1 LAIAPRSVLDRKA
14 GGVIDV
20 ETTSM
25 STSNIESTIRNF
37 LVTSFGYRG
46 ATADLGS
53 EVALLD
59 QGILDS
65 TAVLEIV
72 QFLEQDLGIQVA
84 DEEMVPENFGS
95 IARLVTY
102 VSGKKSSN

>member
-1 LAIAPRSVLDRKA
+1 
-14 GGVIDV
+14 
-20 ETTSM
+20 M
-25 STSNIESTIRNF
+25 STATTESTIRKF

-46 ATADLGS
+46 ATEDLGAD
-53 EVALLD
+53 VHLLD

-72 QFLEQDLGIQVA
+72 SYLESDLGIQVA

-95 IARLVTY
+95 IARLTAY
-102 VSGKKSSN
+102 VENKKNGAS

>member
-1 LAIAPRSVLDRKA
+1 MKTNL
-14 GGVIDV
+14 
-20 ETTSM
+20 M
-25 STSNIESTIRNF
+25 STSSIESTIRNF

-46 ATADLGS
+46 ATADLGA
-53 EVALLD
+53 EVPLLD

-72 QFLEQDLGIQVA
+72 QFFEQDLGIQVA

-102 VSGKKSSN
+102 VEKKKNGN

>member
-1 LAIAPRSVLDRKA
+1 M
-14 GGVIDV
+14 
-20 ETTSM
+20 TTA
-25 STSNIESTIRNF
+25 TTESTIRNF

-46 ATADLGS
+46 ATADLGA
-53 EVALLD
+53 EVHLLD

-72 QFLEQDLGIQVA
+72 QFFESDLGITVE

-95 IARLVTY
+95 IARLVSY
-102 VSGKKSSN
+102 VEKKKGASLGAAEADSGAS

>member
-1 LAIAPRSVLDRKA
+1 
-14 GGVIDV
+14 
-20 ETTSM
+20 M
-25 STSNIESTIRNF
+25 STDTTESTIRKF

-46 ATADLGS
+46 ATADLGA
-53 EVALLD
+53 EVPLLD

-72 QFLEQDLGIQVA
+72 QFFEQEMQIEVA

-95 IARLVTY
+95 IARLVAY
-102 VSGKKSSN
+102 VGKKKGSS

>member
-1 LAIAPRSVLDRKA
+1 
-14 GGVIDV
+14 
-20 ETTSM
+20 M
-25 STSNIESTIRNF
+25 STATTESTIRNF

-46 ATADLGS
+46 ATADLGA
-53 EVALLD
+53 EVPLID

-72 QFLEQDLGIQVA
+72 QFFEQELALEVA

-95 IARLVTY
+95 IARLVAY
-102 VSGKKSSN
+102 VEKKKGSK

>member
-1 LAIAPRSVLDRKA
+1 
-14 GGVIDV
+14 
-20 ETTSM
+20 M
-25 STSNIESTIRNF
+25 STATTESSIRNF

-46 ATADLGS
+46 ATADLGA
-53 EVALLD
+53 EVPLLD

-72 QFLEQDLGIQVA
+72 QFLEQEMAIEVA

-95 IARLVTY
+95 IAKLVAY
-102 VSGKKSSN
+102 VEKKKSSN

>member
-1 LAIAPRSVLDRKA
+1 
-14 GGVIDV
+14 
-20 ETTSM
+20 M
-25 STSNIESTIRNF
+25 STANFESTIRNF

-46 ATADLGS
+46 ATADLGA
-53 EVALLD
+53 EVPLLD

-72 QFLEQDLGIQVA
+72 QFFEQELGIEVA

-95 IARLVTY
+95 IARLVAY
-102 VSGKKSSN
+102 VEKKKSS

>member
-1 LAIAPRSVLDRKA
+1 M
-14 GGVIDV
+14 IDV
-20 ETTSM
+20 TTSSM
-25 STSNIESTIRNF
+25 PKDNIESTIRNF

-46 ATADLGS
+46 ATADLGG
-53 EVALLD
+53 EVPLLD

-72 QFLEQDLGIQVA
+72 SFFETELGIQVA

-95 IARLVTY
+95 IARLVAY
-102 VSGKKSSN
+102 VQRKQSGN

>member
-1 LAIAPRSVLDRKA
+1 MS
-14 GGVIDV
+14 
-20 ETTSM
+20 TTS
-25 STSNIESTIRNF
+25 TEATIRSF

-46 ATADLGS
+46 ATADLGA

-72 QFLEQDLGIQVA
+72 QFFEQEMGIEVA

-95 IARLVTY
+95 IARLVAY
-102 VSGKKSSN
+102 VEQKKKSAK

>member
-1 LAIAPRSVLDRKA
+1 
-14 GGVIDV
+14 
-20 ETTSM
+20 M
-25 STSNIESTIRNF
+25 STESTIRKF

-46 ATADLGS
+46 ATADLGAD
-53 EVALLD
+53 VPLLD

-72 QFLEQDLGIQVA
+72 SFFEQELKIEVA

-95 IARLVTY
+95 ISRLISY
-102 VSGKKSSN
+102 VDKKKSSN

>member
-1 LAIAPRSVLDRKA
+1 
-14 GGVIDV
+14 
-20 ETTSM
+20 M
-25 STSNIESTIRNF
+25 STSSIESTIRTF

-46 ATADLGS
+46 ATADLGA
-53 EVALLD
+53 EVPLLD

-102 VSGKKSSN
+102 VNSKKSSN

>member
-1 LAIAPRSVLDRKA
+1 VRS
-14 GGVIDV
+14 I
-20 ETTSM
+20 SM
-25 STSNIESTIRNF
+25 STSTIESTIRNF

-46 ATADLGS
+46 ATPDLAAD
-53 EVALLD
+53 VPLLD

-72 QFLEQDLGIQVA
+72 TFFEQELGIQVA

-95 IARLVTY
+95 IARLVAY
-102 VSGKKSSN
+102 VDKKKQSAN

>member
-1 LAIAPRSVLDRKA
+1 
-14 GGVIDV
+14 
-20 ETTSM
+20 M
-25 STSNIESTIRNF
+25 STASTESTIRKF

-46 ATADLGS
+46 ATDDLGAD
-53 EVALLD
+53 VHLLD

-72 QFLEQDLGIQVA
+72 SYLESDLGIQVA

-95 IARLVTY
+95 IARLTAY
-102 VSGKKSSN
+102 VDSKKPAAS